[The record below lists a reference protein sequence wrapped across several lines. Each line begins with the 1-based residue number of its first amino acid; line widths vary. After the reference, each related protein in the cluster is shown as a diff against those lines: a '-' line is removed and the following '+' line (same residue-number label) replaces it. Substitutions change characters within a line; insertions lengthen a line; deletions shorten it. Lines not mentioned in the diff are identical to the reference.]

1 LFSEKNPAVCEEA
14 EREIRAAVVAD
25 PLSASA
31 HYALGDIILHWMVRG
46 LPTAAAIPELREAVR
61 LEPDFPQA
69 HAGLGSAL
77 GMADDVDGAIAEF
90 RESIRLG
97 PDGEGPH
104 FELLQMLEQQKG
116 LPGAV
121 QAIEEDVQ
129 REPSR
134 ADHHFDLVQL
144 YRESGNLD
152 GVIAECNEAIRLNP
166 NNSTYHF
173 VLGHALL
180 DGKGDAAAAIP
191 QLREAVRLEPTD
203 ELNRYNLGVVLL
215 ANKNY
220 DEALVEIREARR
232 LSPISIPGMTQYI
245 AMALLGKGD
254 TKGAIEELRPLIAD
268 VPDWPIPHA
277 LLAVAYARLSRFK
290 EALKECSEARK
301 LSGKEG
307 VKDVESMCDEVE
319 NGAKKSK

>member
-1 LFSEKNPAVCEEA
+1 
-14 EREIRAAVVAD
+14 
-25 PLSASA
+25 
-31 HYALGDIILHWMVRG
+31 M
-46 LPTAAAIPELREAVR
+46 
-61 LEPDFPQA
+61 
-69 HAGLGSAL
+69 
-77 GMADDVDGAIAEF
+77 
-90 RESIRLG
+90 
-97 PDGEGPH
+97 
-104 FELLQMLEQQKG
+104 
-116 LPGAV
+116 
-121 QAIEEDVQ
+121 
-129 REPSR
+129 
-134 ADHHFDLVQL
+134 
-144 YRESGNLD
+144 
-152 GVIAECNEAIRLNP
+152 IAECNEAIRLNP